1 VTTPKDRAKMAS
13 DRNISKAIDKAN
25 ARDRDTKRNW
35 SGRGTSGD
43 EIANKEYENTSSKFI
58 KDMTTAMNSGD
69 TDVTNAER
77 YGRDAYKSRGFG
89 QGKKDKP
96 ENKGSLN
103 YAKGG
108 KLEMVKKNGKSV
120 PAFAADGVGKMNMG
134 GKMNM
139 ADKKKMAKDRAVEA
153 ASANAKKAKDKFDSN
168 FTGMSDKEKKRAPKG
183 PMLKEFGQSMDGVR
197 AGADSDVTNAGKYG
211 ADAYKSRG
219 FGQSNKDRPESKYS
233 LRYAKGGKIDGIAMK
248 GKTKGRMC

>member
-1 VTTPKDRAKMAS
+1 MAIKKVTTPKDRAKMAS

-43 EIANKEYENTSSKFI
+43 EIADKEYENTSSKFLD
-58 KDMTTAMNSGD
+58 DMTTTMNSGA
-69 TDVTNAER
+69 TDVANAER

-103 YAKGG
+103 YAAGG
-108 KLEMVKKNGKSV
+108 KLEMVKKDGKSV

-134 GKMNM
+134 GMM
-139 ADKKKMAKDRAVEA
+139 
-153 ASANAKKAKDKFDSN
+153 
-168 FTGMSDKEKKRAPKG
+168 G
-183 PMLKEFGQSMDGVR
+183 
-197 AGADSDVTNAGKYG
+197 
-211 ADAYKSRG
+211 YK
-219 FGQSNKDRPESKYS
+219 
-233 LRYAKGGKIDGIAMK
+233 KGGKIDGIAMK

>member
-1 VTTPKDRAKMAS
+1 MAIKKVTTPKDRAKMAS
-13 DRNISKAIDKAN
+13 DENTTKAVKKAV

-43 EIANKEYENTSSKFI
+43 EIANKEKDLTRSLFI
-58 KDMTTAMNSGD
+58 NDMDTVMNSED
-69 TDVTNAER
+69 TDVANAER

-108 KLEMVKKNGKSV
+108 K
-120 PAFAADGVGKMNMG
+120 
-134 GKMNM
+134 
-139 ADKKKMAKDRAVEA
+139 
-153 ASANAKKAKDKFDSN
+153 
-168 FTGMSDKEKKRAPKG
+168 
-183 PMLKEFGQSMDGVR
+183 
-197 AGADSDVTNAGKYG
+197 
-211 ADAYKSRG
+211 
-219 FGQSNKDRPESKYS
+219 
-233 LRYAKGGKIDGIAMK
+233 IDGIAMK

>member
-1 VTTPKDRAKMAS
+1 MAIKKVTTPKDRAKMAT
-13 DRNISKAIDKAN
+13 DENISKAIDKAN

-43 EIANKEYENTSSKFI
+43 EIANKEKDLTRSLFI
-58 KDMTTAMNSGD
+58 NDMITAMNAED
-69 TDVTNAER
+69 TDVANAER

-108 KLEMVKKNGKSV
+108 KLEMVKKDGKSI
-120 PAFAADGVGKMNMG
+120 PAFAADGVGKMNMS

-139 ADKKKMAKDRAVEA
+139 G
-153 ASANAKKAKDKFDSN
+153 
-168 FTGMSDKEKKRAPKG
+168 GMMG
-183 PMLKEFGQSMDGVR
+183 
-197 AGADSDVTNAGKYG
+197 
-211 ADAYKSRG
+211 YK
-219 FGQSNKDRPESKYS
+219 
-233 LRYAKGGKIDGIAMK
+233 KGGKIDGIAMK

>member
-1 VTTPKDRAKMAS
+1 MAIKEVTTPKDRAKMAS
-13 DRNISKAIDKAN
+13 DENITKAVKKAN

-58 KDMTTAMNSGD
+58 KDMTTAMNAED
-69 TDVTNAER
+69 TDVANAER

-103 YAKGG
+103 YAAGG
-108 KLEMVKKNGKSV
+108 KV
-120 PAFAADGVGKMNMG
+120 DG
-134 GKMNM
+134 
-139 ADKKKMAKDRAVEA
+139 
-153 ASANAKKAKDKFDSN
+153 
-168 FTGMSDKEKKRAPKG
+168 
-183 PMLKEFGQSMDGVR
+183 
-197 AGADSDVTNAGKYG
+197 
-211 ADAYKSRG
+211 YK
-219 FGQSNKDRPESKYS
+219 
-233 LRYAKGGKIDGIAMK
+233 KGGKIDGIAMK